1 MTTLSDY
8 SVDIAA
14 VCETWLNDSNNPTT
28 AAIRSYG
35 YSIIHNFRVDKKG
48 GGTALIYKNCFSLSP
63 ISFPNTFKTF
73 ELTAAQANRDAVKI
87 IFAVL
92 YRTGP
97 LSTSFNQELDI
108 LLANL
113 SGRCDSFVLAGDFN
127 IHFNLSSSN
136 RLIGQTLEILNSYGL
151 QKIVN
156 KATHISGGSLDQI
169 FMYSHKGQLSHSVH
183 IEADNSLGSDHF
195 PVYCDLEVTLTT
207 KYFRKIQYR
216 NLKEINP
223 EELQSRLTAITDTY
237 IVAEGDFKDIMID
250 LNCTTSDMI
259 DELAPICEKMVST
272 VDTAPW
278 FDNEYREH
286 RKRRRKAERDWKKEL
301 DPEKKLLQKMV
312 LKSVCSSLN
321 DLALEKK
328 KLYYS
333 RMIENANGNPR
344 TLYSLVNKALDR
356 KQTKKLPDSD
366 KIPELAKT
374 FNEFFVDKIAKI
386 RQNMKLCSSPSF
398 QSVPDDCSMVEFEPA
413 TLDEVSEIIK
423 ENGIKS
429 SPTDLLPQQLYKE
442 NIELLIPLIHKL
454 VNISLLTGNVDGVKL
469 ADIVPLLK
477 DESLNPNELKN
488 YRPVSNLCFIGK
500 IIERI
505 VLKRLN
511 EHLTKHGLHCPEQ
524 FAYKRHHSTETLLI
538 KITNDLMIAADE
550 RTATVVMML
559 DLSAAFDTVDH
570 NLLLKI
576 LEQEIGIGGTVLK
589 WFRSFLTGRS
599 QRIRLGKVTSEVI
612 TIMFGVPQGSVLGPV
627 LFNLYIRSIY
637 SLVKRLGFNI
647 MGYADDHQVT
657 KSFTC
662 SSQTEVLTI
671 ELQNCFETIKRWMNQ
686 FFLQL
691 NDSKT
696 QFIVFGSSNVLRSL
710 KINGI
715 NLGSNTTIRFVS
727 TVKNLGVYM
736 ESSLTFEKQ
745 TMELKRK
752 CFRTIRNIRK
762 IKFLLTPDQIRIV
775 VNSLVVSCLDYCN
788 GLFIGASEKILKQ
801 LQLIQ
806 NSAAKAITGKYKHD
820 HMNKDLEK
828 LHWLNI
834 RKRIVFKIG
843 LLAYKS
849 INGLAPQYLQDM
861 FKYSHHGHS
870 LKLIVPYSSSKY
882 GNKSFSIIGPRIFNN
897 LPLHV
902 TTSISVQSFKQSLK
916 TYLFLLPENELEKL
930 YV

>member
-1 MTTLSDY
+1 M
-8 SVDIAA
+8 
-14 VCETWLNDSNNPTT
+14 
-28 AAIRSYG
+28 
-35 YSIIHNFRVDKKG
+35 
-48 GGTALIYKNCFSLSP
+48 
-63 ISFPNTFKTF
+63 
-73 ELTAAQANRDAVKI
+73 ANV
-87 IFAVL
+87 
-92 YRTGP
+92 
-97 LSTSFNQELDI
+97 
-108 LLANL
+108 

-127 IHFNLSSSN
+127 IHFDLSGSN
-136 RLIGQTLEILNSYGL
+136 RLICHTLELLNSYGL

-156 KATHISGGSLDQI
+156 KPTHINGGSLDQI
-169 FMYSHKGQLSHSVH
+169 FLYSLKGQLSHSVH
-183 IEADNSLGSDHF
+183 VEADNSLASDHF
-195 PVYCDLEVTLTT
+195 PVYCDLDVTLTS
-207 KYFRKIQYR
+207 KYFKKIEYR
-216 NLKEINP
+216 NLKDIESQ
-223 EELQSRLTAITDTY
+223 ELQSRLSDITNLYLKSNGEFNNIVTDLTAATNN
-237 IVAEGDFKDIMID
+237 M
-250 LNCTTSDMI
+250 L
-259 DELAPICEKMVST
+259 DELAPQCEKMVST

-278 FDNEYREH
+278 FDSEYREY
-286 RKRRRKAERDWKKEL
+286 RKKRRKAERDWKKEK
-301 DPEKKLLQKMV
+301 DPEKKFELRV
-312 LKSVCSSLN
+312 TLKSICSSLN

-333 RMIENANGNPR
+333 RLIENANGNPR

-366 KIPELAKT
+366 EIPVLAKS

-398 QSVPDDCSMVEFEPA
+398 QTAPDDCTMTEFEPA
-413 TLDEVSEIIK
+413 TLEEISEIIK
-423 ENGIKS
+423 EAGVKS
-429 SPTDLLPQQLYKE
+429 SPTDLLPQQLYKD
-442 NIELLIPLIHKL
+442 NIEELIPLIHKL
-454 VNISLLTGNVDGVKL
+454 VNLSLVSGNFEGVKL

-488 YRPVSNLCFIGK
+488 YRPVSNLSFIGK
-500 IIERI
+500 IIERV

-511 EHLTKHGLHCPEQ
+511 DHLTKNDLHCPEQ
-524 FAYKRHHSTETLLI
+524 FAYKKHHSTETLLI

-570 NLLLKI
+570 NLLLTI
-576 LEQEIGIGGTVLK
+576 LEKEIGIKGTALE

-612 TIMFGVPQGSVLGPV
+612 TIKFGVPQGSVLGPV

-637 SLVKRLGFNI
+637 SVVKKLGFNI

-657 KSFTC
+657 KTFNC
-662 SSQTEVLTI
+662 RSQTEVLTI
-671 ELQNCFETIKRWMNQ
+671 ELQSCFETIKRWMNQ

-696 QFIVFGSSNVLRSL
+696 QIIVFGSSNVLKGL
-710 KINGI
+710 KINGVNI
-715 NLGSNTTIRFVS
+715 GSNTTIRFVS

-736 ESSLTFEKQ
+736 ESSLTFEKH

-762 IKFLLTPDQIRIV
+762 IKFLLTSDQVRVV
-775 VNSLVVSCLDYCN
+775 VNSLVVSCIDYCN
-788 GLFIGASEKILKQ
+788 GLFIGASEKILRQ

-806 NSAAKAITGKYKHD
+806 NSAAKVITGKYKHD
-820 HMNKDLEK
+820 HMEDDLEK

-834 RKRIVFKIG
+834 RKRVVFKIG

-861 FKYSHHGHS
+861 FRYSHHGHV

-882 GNKSFSIIGPRIFNN
+882 GNKCFSIIGPKIFNK

-902 TTSISVQSFKQSLK
+902 TSSISTESFKQSLK
-916 TYLFLLPENELEKL
+916 THLFLLSENELENL
-930 YV
+930 YN

>member
-1 MTTLSDY
+1 M
-8 SVDIAA
+8 
-14 VCETWLNDSNNPTT
+14 
-28 AAIRSYG
+28 R
-35 YSIIHNFRVDKKG
+35 
-48 GGTALIYKNCFSLSP
+48 
-63 ISFPNTFKTF
+63 
-73 ELTAAQANRDAVKI
+73 
-87 IFAVL
+87 
-92 YRTGP
+92 
-97 LSTSFNQELDI
+97 
-108 LLANL
+108 
-113 SGRCDSFVLAGDFN
+113 
-127 IHFNLSSSN
+127 
-136 RLIGQTLEILNSYGL
+136 
-151 QKIVN
+151 
-156 KATHISGGSLDQI
+156 
-169 FMYSHKGQLSHSVH
+169 
-183 IEADNSLGSDHF
+183 
-195 PVYCDLEVTLTT
+195 VTL
-207 KYFRKIQYR
+207 RSI
-216 NLKEINP
+216 
-223 EELQSRLTAITDTY
+223 
-237 IVAEGDFKDIMID
+237 
-250 LNCTTSDMI
+250 
-259 DELAPICEKMVST
+259 
-272 VDTAPW
+272 
-278 FDNEYREH
+278 
-286 RKRRRKAERDWKKEL
+286 
-301 DPEKKLLQKMV
+301 
-312 LKSVCSSLN
+312 CSSLN

-333 RMIENANGNPR
+333 RLIENANGNPK

-366 KIPELAKT
+366 EIPVLAKS

-398 QSVPDDCSMVEFEPA
+398 QTAPDDCTMTEFEPA
-413 TLDEVSEIIK
+413 TLEEISEIIK
-423 ENGIKS
+423 ETGVKS

-442 NIELLIPLIHKL
+442 NIEELIPLIHKL
-454 VNISLLTGNVDGVKL
+454 VNLSLVSGNFEGVKL

-488 YRPVSNLCFIGK
+488 YRPVSNLSFIGK
-500 IIERI
+500 IIERV

-511 EHLTKHGLHCPEQ
+511 DHLTKNDLHCPEQ
-524 FAYKRHHSTETLLI
+524 FAYKKHHSTETLLI

-570 NLLLKI
+570 NLLLTI
-576 LEQEIGIGGTVLK
+576 LEKEIGIRGTALE

-612 TIMFGVPQGSVLGPV
+612 TIKFGVPQGSVLGPV

-637 SLVKRLGFNI
+637 SVVKKLGFNI

-657 KSFTC
+657 KTFNC
-662 SSQTEVLTI
+662 RSQTEVLTI
-671 ELQNCFETIKRWMNQ
+671 ELQSCFETIKRWMNQ

-696 QFIVFGSSNVLRSL
+696 QIIVFGSSNVLKGL
-710 KINGI
+710 KINGVNI
-715 NLGSNTTIRFVS
+715 GSNTTIRFVS

-736 ESSLTFEKQ
+736 ESSLTFEKH

-762 IKFLLTPDQIRIV
+762 IKFLLTSDQVRVV
-775 VNSLVVSCLDYCN
+775 VNSLVVSCIDYCN
-788 GLFIGASEKILKQ
+788 GLFIGASEKILRQ

-806 NSAAKAITGKYKHD
+806 NSAAKVITGKYKHD
-820 HMNKDLEK
+820 HMEDDLEK

-834 RKRIVFKIG
+834 RKRVVFKIG

-861 FKYSHHGHS
+861 FRYSHHGHV

-882 GNKSFSIIGPRIFNN
+882 GNKCFSIIGPKIFNK

-902 TTSISVQSFKQSLK
+902 TSSISTESFKQSLK
-916 TYLFLLPENELEKL
+916 THLFLLSENELENL
-930 YV
+930 YN